1 MKVRSQFKYAAIFAI
16 ISKFTKVTGANRD
29 NLETH
34 SLNQPIAKQWNSSIS
49 SDRGL
54 YP

>member
-34 SLNQPIAKQWNSSIS
+34 SLNQPIGKQWNSSIS